1 MTHTYAQRVGE
12 RLRNIRKQ
20 KGLSLQDVEM
30 MSGHQ
35 FKASVLGAYERGE
48 RSISVPRLQKLATF
62 YEVPAEQLLPAEA
75 GMRRSAIPTP
85 GGVALDLTRLHELEE
100 TEYEPVRRYVSM
112 IQVQRQ
118 DFNGKVL
125 TIRRDDLRAL
135 SCLFE
140 MTPDDL
146 EDRLEHLGVLH
157 QPLGL

>member
-1 MTHTYAQRVGE
+1 MSLTYAQRVGE

-20 KGLSLQDVEM
+20 KGLSLQDVEV
-30 MSGHQ
+30 MSNHV

-48 RSISVPRLQKLATF
+48 RSISVPRLQKLASF
-62 YEVPAEQLLPAEA
+62 YEVPSEQLLPAEA
-75 GMRRSAIPTP
+75 GMRRASFTHE
-85 GGVALDLTRLHELEE
+85 GGISLDLTRLHELDE

-140 MTPDDL
+140 MTPDELETRL
-146 EDRLEHLGVLH
+146 EDLGVL
-157 QPLGL
+157 GVSAEA